1 LERSDVDVA
10 RVEIRDDQSICS
22 ATIWR
27 ISSRVNPDAS
37 SWRGLVI
44 FLGSMF
50 GILGSIDR
58 GLTAVCFIS
67 ILFCILESNRC
78 AASPAACHFEN
89 TSNTSKGEACCV
101 NVSIQTL
108 SCAVKILRSIGA
120 CRNGRTNLVD
130 QHHMGERKLY
140 FKGSGA
146 SVFCLDGISSRE
158 HRLSVRTLSRSRAIR
173 QGVDSLA
180 TFQLYRMAYR
190 LSSSGCSWVQQ

>member
-1 LERSDVDVA
+1 MG
-10 RVEIRDDQSICS
+10 QSICS

-37 SWRGLVI
+37 SWCALMI
-44 FLGSMF
+44 FLGNMF
-50 GILGSIDR
+50 GILGSIGR

-67 ILFCILESNRC
+67 ILFCILKSIRC

-89 TSNTSKGEACCV
+89 TSNVSKGEACCV

-108 SCAVKILRSIGA
+108 NGAVKILRSIGA

-130 QHHMGERKLY
+130 QRYMGERKRY

-146 SVFCLDGISSRE
+146 LVSIGSPVL
-158 HRLSVRTLSRSRAIR
+158 RAH
-173 QGVDSLA
+173 GVCYL
-180 TFQLYRMAYR
+180 
-190 LSSSGCSWVQQ
+190 